1 MGFFDRFKKP
11 KWKDKNPEVRLEGL
25 KELDDKD
32 IIINL
37 AGNDENWKVRSEAIE
52 RIEDENVLSNLYESE
67 ADSIVRMKI
76 AGKITDSNILADIV
90 KKDPDDDVRSAA
102 VENITSEDLLLYIIN
117 NDSSVYVR
125 KDATYRLAHV
135 AEDMKVFEILSREG
149 KPDDIRILA
158 ADLMANSHVNA
169 MVGDVK
175 LPDEDSYKSKSF
187 KYLSDLI
194 SGENE
199 ISLDFDIEIRQNE
212 VDEYENGIILDRDIV
227 IDGNDHFIDAKKM
240 ARIFNVTED
249 AKVTFKNI
257 RFLNASS
264 VKNES
269 KGCAIYNESDKL
281 TVEGCEFK
289 GNAAITDRSGASAI
303 YSTDS
308 ITITDCLFED
318 NTNAEYASLHIKR
331 INETGQRV
339 KISDCIFKNNR
350 TYNGNASAIHIHIEK
365 AKVELTNCHFKDNI
379 TDKGSG
385 GACYFNGGDFTL
397 ERCDFTKNS
406 ASDGEGSAIYME
418 NYASGD
424 EKLHLKRCTFK
435 NNYTDSK
442 NRYPYYNG
450 CGTVYSTNTFLIC
463 ERCTFND
470 NKAILASAICNQNAD
485 CNIIRSTFENPTNS
499 TGSMFLQLNERA
511 NTTIELSSFTS
522 NSPTE
527 EIIRMKEGFC
537 TIRNSKF
544 FSKGRAIYSHN
555 ANVEIYASEFHDR
568 APTIYSGNV
577 IKIERDSNLEE
588 MIEQGSDAKPI
599 MYLKEAIDNT
609 AKGATYLDE
618 KIHSGSEIIELDD
631 DIIFDEKEQNFYE
644 GGIEIDR
651 DDITI
656 DGHDHTIDA
665 DGLSRIFYIT
675 AKNITLKNIRFKNA
689 KYFKN
694 RLDDEYSGG
703 GAIFTTYDS
712 SLSLINCKFIENTSQ
727 NSGAAITNRG
737 ELILVENCR
746 FEKNTSKSNG
756 TLTNRKNYI
765 SLTGCCFKSNMG
777 NKGGAISSLDG
788 IATVKDTIFEKN
800 TSHHRGGGAI
810 YSDGGEMSVINST
823 FNTNQINYQIEGG
836 GAIYNNKSL
845 MKIKKSHFNKNRA
858 VNGGAIYNSY
868 GQIIINESD
877 FKYNLAKIRSV
888 SGKGDEIYND
898 SEKGMTITKSHF
910 DNPESKIIFNR
921 GELEISSTH
930 FNPHHSVEG
939 DSPKFV
945 EKGHDNTFGE
955 HKQISTEEYK
965 IRFIEAMDVKN
976 EDLANEI
983 ALEWSEKY
991 PKDFEGH
998 YAYIISNSNGE
1009 IEDLRYHFCEADRY
1023 MPKEERGKNEFEK
1036 KAEMILFIRHIESQ
1050 DDFYNSS

>member
-76 AGKITDSNILADIV
+76 ASKITDSNILADIV

-102 VENITSEDLLLYIIN
+102 VENITSAKLLLYIIN
-117 NDSSVYVR
+117 NDPSVYVR

-175 LPDEDSYKSKSF
+175 LPDEDSCKSKSF

-199 ISLDFDIEIRQNE
+199 ISLDFDIEIRQDE
-212 VDEYENGIILDRDIV
+212 VDEYENGITLDRDIV

-397 ERCDFTKNS
+397 NGCDFINNR

-424 EKLHLKRCTFK
+424 KSLNLKGCTFK
-435 NNYTDSK
+435 NNYTNSK
-442 NRYPYYNG
+442 NRYQYYKG
-450 CGTVYSTNTFLIC
+450 CGTVYSTDTYLIC
-463 ERCTFND
+463 ERCTFKD
-470 NKAILASAICNQNAD
+470 NTAILASGICNQNAD
-485 CNIIRSTFENPTNS
+485 CNIIRSTFENPPDS
-499 TGSMFLQLNERA
+499 IGSMFLQLNEHA
-511 NTTIELSSFTS
+511 NTTIEHSSFTS

-527 EIIRMKEGFC
+527 EIIRMKDGFC
-537 TIRNSKF
+537 TIKNSKF
-544 FSKGRAIYSHN
+544 FSQNGRSIYSHN
-555 ANVEIYASEFHDR
+555 ANVEIYASEFHDN
-568 APTIYSGNV
+568 APTIYNGNV
-577 IKIERDSNLEE
+577 IKIERDSNLEK

-599 MYLKEAIDNT
+599 MYLKEEIDENK
-609 AKGATYLDE
+609 KGATYLDE
-618 KIHSGSEIIELDD
+618 EIRSGSKLIELDD

-675 AKNITLKNIRFKNA
+675 AKNVTLKNIRFKNA

-703 GAIFTTYDS
+703 GAIFTTRDS

-727 NSGAAITNRG
+727 SSGAAITNRG
-737 ELILVENCR
+737 ELISVENCR
-746 FEKNTSKSNG
+746 FENNTSKSNA
-756 TLTNRKNYI
+756 TLTNRQNYI
-765 SLTGCCFKSNMG
+765 SLKGCCFKSNMG
-777 NKGGAISSLDG
+777 NKGGAISSVDG
-788 IATVKDTIFEKN
+788 IATIKDTIFEKN

-810 YSDGGEMSVINST
+810 YCEGGEISVINST

-836 GAIYNNKSL
+836 GAIYNYKSF

-858 VNGGAIYNSY
+858 VNGGAIYNLY

-877 FKYNLAKIRSV
+877 FKHNLAKIRSV

-921 GELEISSTH
+921 GELEISSSN

-939 DSPKFV
+939 DNPKV
-945 EKGHDNTFGE
+945 IEKGEDSTADKHE
-955 HKQISTEEYK
+955 QITSEEYK
-965 IRFIEAMDVKN
+965 SRFIEAMDRKN
-976 EDLANEI
+976 EDLAKEI
-983 ALEWSEKY
+983 AYEWSEEY
-991 PKDFEGH
+991 PKDYEGH
-998 YAYIISNSNGE
+998 YAYIISNSKGQ
-1009 IEDLRYHFCEADRY
+1009 IEDLRYHFTEAARY
-1023 MPKEERGKNEFEK
+1023 IPKEEMEKNEFKK
-1036 KAEMILFIRHIESQ
+1036 KAEMLLFIKHIELE
-1050 DDFYNSS
+1050 DDFYKK

>member
-76 AGKITDSNILADIV
+76 AGKIKNQDFLTRIAKSDDDS
-90 KKDPDDDVRSAA
+90 DVRSAA

-175 LPDEDSYKSKSF
+175 LPDEDSCKSKSF

-199 ISLDFDIEIRQNE
+199 ISLDFDIEIRQDE

-350 TYNGNASAIHIHIEK
+350 TYNGNASAIHIHIKK

-397 ERCDFTKNS
+397 NGCDFINNR

-424 EKLHLKRCTFK
+424 ERLHLKGCTFK
-435 NNYTDSK
+435 NNYTNSK
-442 NRYPYYNG
+442 NRYQYYNG
-450 CGTVYSTNTFLIC
+450 CGTVYSTNTYLIC
-463 ERCTFND
+463 ERCTFKD
-470 NKAILASAICNQNAD
+470 NTAILASGICNQNAD

-537 TIRNSKF
+537 TIRKSKF

-555 ANVEIYASEFHDR
+555 ANVEIYASEFHDN
-568 APTIYSGNV
+568 APTIYNGNV

-644 GGIEIDR
+644 GGIEIDL
-651 DDITI
+651 DGITV

-665 DGLSRIFYIT
+665 DGLSRIFYISS
-675 AKNITLKNIRFKNA
+675 KNVTLKNIRFKNA

-712 SLSLINCKFIENTSQ
+712 SLSIINCKFIENTSQ

-765 SLTGCCFKSNMG
+765 SLKGCCFKSNMG

-868 GQIIINESD
+868 GQIIIDESD
-877 FKYNLAKIRSV
+877 FKYDVAKIRSV
-888 SGKGDEIYND
+888 TGKGDEIYND
-898 SEKGMTITKSHF
+898 SEKGIIIKKSHF

-921 GELEISSTH
+921 GELEISPTH

-939 DSPKFV
+939 DSPKFI
-945 EKGHDNTFGE
+945 EKGEDNTFGE

-965 IRFIEAMDVKN
+965 SRFIKAMDVKN

-983 ALEWSEKY
+983 ALEWSEEY

-1009 IEDLRYHFCEADRY
+1009 IEDLRYHFSEADRY